1 MRKDVNRFSA
11 ENNRLGV
18 AIQGM
23 NVELADLKQTEQRL
37 EELTKEQDITVQS
50 LVGLVEESK
59 QVTEQMKEVVRLDII
74 SDLMDVVLKGEK
86 DESGTFS
93 DKEIRRLVVYMR
105 GLPAVKVNEELLEKA
120 IRKDRSMVSLI
131 NMVLDI
137 YREGDQEGD
146 RIFTIDDE
154 DGELQ
159 TRFVST
165 IRNEDQAKLSQ
176 VSC

>member
-74 SDLMDVVLKGEK
+74 SDLMDVVQGGE
-86 DESGTFS
+86 G
-93 DKEIRRLVVYMR
+93 
-105 GLPAVKVNEELLEKA
+105 
-120 IRKDRSMVSLI
+120 
-131 NMVLDI
+131 
-137 YREGDQEGD
+137 
-146 RIFTIDDE
+146 
-154 DGELQ
+154 
-159 TRFVST
+159 
-165 IRNEDQAKLSQ
+165 
-176 VSC
+176 